1 MQTEKWLEKR
11 SNSES
16 AMDRLYNR
24 FDGMYPGLW
33 SAKFSSADQIEN
45 WRQAWAEAFY
55 EDGIT
60 FDDILTGIRACR
72 KSHQFPPTLP
82 EFIQCC
88 RPLIDYDKAFYEAV
102 DQIGVR
108 RRPVF
113 KNLGGVIIQEYGR
126 DKWSHPAIYWAAI
139 AMGSDLDNHEY
150 YKIKSH
156 WHYELDKALSGELN
170 EVPQN
175 TNLIPETLS
184 TKKEF
189 SLEEQKNVDEMFK
202 KLHSMFED

>member
-1 MQTEKWLEKR
+1 MRTEKWLEKR
-11 SNSES
+11 NGSES

-33 SAKFSSADQIEN
+33 SGKFSSADQIEN

-88 RPLIDYDKAFYEAV
+88 KPLVDYDKAFYEAV
-102 DQIGVR
+102 DQMGVR
-108 RRPVF
+108 RRPVL
-113 KNLGGVIIQEYGR
+113 KIVEGGYTQEF
-126 DKWSHPAIYWAAI
+126 DQDSWSHPAIYWAAI
-139 AMGSDLDNHEY
+139 AMGSDLDSNQY
-150 YKIKSH
+150 YKIKPR
-156 WHYELDKALSGELN
+156 WHYELDKALSSESKP
-170 EVPQN
+170 VPQN
-175 TNLIPETLS
+175 TNLIPSTLS
-184 TKKEF
+184 TKKEL
-189 SLEEQKNVDEMFK
+189 SEEEQKNVEDMFK
-202 KLHSMFED
+202 KLHSMFE